1 MDIDTDMD
9 ALRTLRNPLHST
21 PASLKFEIE
30 DLTSRIQNL
39 IDLRETSVKSLL
51 ALLFAKR
58 AKLFELRDKHML
70 FPTQYQ
76 IEALDNEIAKI
87 QSVLFIN
94 LFIYFLLRNK

>member
-9 ALRTLRNPLHST
+9 VLRHNYSTLRST

-30 DLTSRIQNL
+30 DLSSRIQNL

-51 ALLFAKR
+51 VLLFAKR
-58 AKLFELRDKHML
+58 VKLFELRDKHML
-70 FPTQYQ
+70 FSTQLQ

-87 QSVLFIN
+87 VKIQSL
-94 LFIYFLLRNK
+94 

>member
-9 ALRTLRNPLHST
+9 ALRHNYSTLRST

-30 DLTSRIQNL
+30 DLSSRIQNL

-51 ALLFAKR
+51 VLLFAKR
-58 AKLFELRDKHML
+58 VKLFELRDKHML
-70 FPTQYQ
+70 FSTQLQ

-87 QSVLFIN
+87 VKIQSL
-94 LFIYFLLRNK
+94 